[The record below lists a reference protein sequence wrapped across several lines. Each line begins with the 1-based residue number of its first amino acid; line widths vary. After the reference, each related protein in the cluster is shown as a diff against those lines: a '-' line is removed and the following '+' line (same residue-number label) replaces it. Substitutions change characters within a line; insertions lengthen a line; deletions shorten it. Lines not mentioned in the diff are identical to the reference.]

1 MSTASSLQLPLQ
13 RRALLTL
20 QLALVLASSLQG
32 TATGPSSE
40 FAAEVESNIS
50 ALSAECSP
58 RLSPLRAP
66 GTDFHCQLRWGSGG
80 PSKAADAF
88 GIFEDTIAETSW
100 ATLRI
105 HGLPRRAESE
115 SDGMSDQRMSFAAG
129 FVEGALTV
137 ERTWQHRLSYFGLA
151 LLHDLLD
158 QAVAFVE
165 ANDAYVRE
173 RIAANSELEPF
184 WAEVK
189 LVWAQLDGLAD
200 TSVAGHLAACKPGRC
215 LDRRSFLLL
224 NAEEDLSN
232 IIHKPFKG
240 ALEGWTAE
248 EAAEYTRKTTHCSA
262 IVRLLPGN
270 SDLLLGH
277 NTWTGY
283 YSMLRVL
290 KEIDLPLSGARAAVS
305 VFPGYFGALYSG
317 DDFYALSSGLA
328 VQETTNSVYNSS
340 TLALISPS
348 SVPLLLSGPLQLLRQ
363 GGTCMGDSLAAMPG
377 DSAKVVGMCAE
388 MFADWLKIWHTT
400 ATSVVATTWLMWEL
414 WKRTL
419 RRRSGLLALS
429 RPCGGDARAGALF
442 SSLCLSLGWALRS
455 DRALVLEGVRSNGLA
470 LEHAPE
476 PRRADRELVLVAI
489 SQNSLAL
496 EFAAVDLRA
505 DMEVVLEAAKG
516 SIEALNFASETILGD
531 RVFVRRLLRLGCGT
545 LQYASEIL
553 RADRDLFLEAVGLW
567 GPEALDFASEALLAD
582 PVLFRRV
589 VGQDLGSLRY
599 ASQQLLGD
607 LAQMMEFVRL
617 QGLAL
622 QYASSSLHAHR
633 GLALEAVRQDG
644 RALQYVSEALRGDLD
659 FMLEVLQNVGSVR
672 WLTLSTVGGEDF
684 SALSFASAALLGE
697 RRLVLEAVRRGDDRA
712 LSFASAA
719 LRADPELVIEAVS
732 RHGPALQH
740 ASAEL
745 RADLRVVHKAVR
757 QSKVALRFAAQEL
770 LHDPELMMA

>member
-137 ERTWQHRLSYFGLA
+137 ERTWQHRLSYFGA
-151 LLHDLLD
+151 TF
-158 QAVAFVE
+158 AEKAIAFVE

-189 LVWAQLDGLAD
+189 LVWAQLDGL
-200 TSVAGHLAACKPGRC
+200 VAGHLAACKPGRC

-290 KEIDLPLSGARAAVS
+290 KEIDLPLFGARAADS

-348 SVPLLLSGPLQLLRQ
+348 SVLTWVRTLVANRKADSGPSWARWFSPENSGTINNQWMVLHLRLFQPGVPPLNGTLIVLEQMPGKIVWADESESLRSRGWSQATTTWNAVSVPLIHTTRIPVPKYFGATHRRPRMQKGFGGCCVTTTGSTTHCQLL
-363 GGTCMGDSLAAMPG
+363 AMQ
-377 DSAKVVGMCAE
+377 
-388 MFADWLKIWHTT
+388 
-400 ATSVVATTWLMWEL
+400 
-414 WKRTL
+414 
-419 RRRSGLLALS
+419 ALT
-429 RPCGGDARAGALF
+429 
-442 SSLCLSLGWALRS
+442 SLGVQRM
-455 DRALVLEGVRSNGLA
+455 
-470 LEHAPE
+470 P
-476 PRRADRELVLVAI
+476 
-489 SQNSLAL
+489 
-496 EFAAVDLRA
+496 
-505 DMEVVLEAAKG
+505 
-516 SIEALNFASETILGD
+516 
-531 RVFVRRLLRLGCGT
+531 
-545 LQYASEIL
+545 
-553 RADRDLFLEAVGLW
+553 
-567 GPEALDFASEALLAD
+567 
-582 PVLFRRV
+582 
-589 VGQDLGSLRY
+589 
-599 ASQQLLGD
+599 
-607 LAQMMEFVRL
+607 
-617 QGLAL
+617 
-622 QYASSSLHAHR
+622 SLHATTSCH
-633 GLALEAVRQDG
+633 GIPPNDEVPSVTPMPSCARQKN
-644 RALQYVSEALRGDLD
+644 A
-659 FMLEVLQNVGSVR
+659 
-672 WLTLSTVGGEDF
+672 WLCGF
-684 SALSFASAALLGE
+684 
-697 RRLVLEAVRRGDDRA
+697 RL
-712 LSFASAA
+712 
-719 LRADPELVIEAVS
+719 
-732 RHGPALQH
+732 
-740 ASAEL
+740 
-745 RADLRVVHKAVR
+745 
-757 QSKVALRFAAQEL
+757 
-770 LHDPELMMA
+770 